1 MKKSRKLKGGKSTL
15 CKHFN
20 IGCPHKRHHHHGGG
34 TTVNV
39 TLSPDKYDNSIKHPE
54 LDKQADFYLPRERD
68 PAAPD
73 LFKGGKKS
81 RKLKGGLSSQ
91 LIPLGLLTSVLAS
104 RKKRK
109 YKKRKSNKKGKTNNK
124 SKNKQKPVIVPTQQ
138 IRLPVR
144 LPISRPM

>member
-1 MKKSRKLKGGKSTL
+1 MKKSRKQKGGNSL

-20 IGCPHKRHHHHGGG
+20 INCKHGHYHGHHGGG

-39 TLSPDKYDNSIKHPE
+39 ALSPGKYDNSIKHPE
-54 LDKQADFYLPRERD
+54 LDKQAAFYLPRERD
-68 PAAPD
+68 PAAPY
-73 LFKGGKKS
+73 LFNGGKKS

-91 LIPLGLLTSVLAS
+91 LIPLGLLTGVLAS

-109 YKKRKSNKKGKTNNK
+109 YKKRKTKR
-124 SKNKQKPVIVPTQQ
+124 KNKQKQVKLPIQE
-138 IRLPVR
+138 IRLPVK

>member
-1 MKKSRKLKGGKSTL
+1 MKKSRKQKGGKSSL
-15 CKHFN
+15 CKH
-20 IGCPHKRHHHHGGG
+20 GHHHGHHGGG

-39 TLSPDKYDNSIKHPE
+39 ALSPGKYDNSIKHPE
-54 LDKQADFYLPRERD
+54 LDKQANQAAFYLPREKD

-73 LFKGGKKS
+73 LFNGGKKS

-91 LIPLGLLTSVLAS
+91 LIPLGLLTGVLAS

-109 YKKRKSNKKGKTNNK
+109 YKKRKTKR
-124 SKNKQKPVIVPTQQ
+124 KNKQKQVKLPIQQ
-138 IRLPVR
+138 IRLPVK